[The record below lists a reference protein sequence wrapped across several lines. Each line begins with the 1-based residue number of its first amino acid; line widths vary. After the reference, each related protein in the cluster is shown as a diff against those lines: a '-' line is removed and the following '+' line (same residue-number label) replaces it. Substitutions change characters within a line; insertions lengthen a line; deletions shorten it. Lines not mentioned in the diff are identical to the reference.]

1 MQKKKKYVKNRK
13 GAKTLGL
20 GKTVYDNKI
29 LVVLQ

>member
-1 MQKKKKYVKNRK
+1 MQKKKYVKNRK

-20 GKTVYDNKI
+20 GKTVYDNTI